1 MDGQMQGQTDGQ
13 TDRQTERWA
22 DRQTNK
28 WMRRQAD
35 EQTDVVGQKDMRTHH
50 TKKQTCYLYVAISAS
65 SVVICM

>member
-1 MDGQMQGQTDGQ
+1 MDREMDSQTDGQ
-13 TDRQTERWA
+13 TDRQT
-22 DRQTNK
+22 NK
-28 WMRRQAD
+28 WMHRQAD